1 MQNSNAVVKKIYC
14 VVVNGE
20 VQEKLDFDNIE
31 NSKRLYKTFQFEV
44 PPRKYDCY
52 SRNVPNKYRY
62 HYKGDLPECGLK
74 IK

>member
-1 MQNSNAVVKKIYC
+1 MKKSYQ
-14 VVVNGE
+14 VLKWTAE
-20 VQEKLDFDNIE
+20 VREKELQCLE
-31 NSKRLYKTFQFEV
+31 EVELEV

-62 HYKGDLPECGLK
+62 HYKGDLSECGLK

>member
-20 VQEKLDFDNIE
+20 VQEKLD
-31 NSKRLYKTFQFEV
+31 
-44 PPRKYDCY
+44 
-52 SRNVPNKYRY
+52 NVPNKYRY